1 MDFLKNI
8 NYVVIL
14 KFTKRLLEYYFS
26 KGFTT
31 LECNVNNLAK
41 LPNLVKQII
50 NTEETDN
57 SDKVMACI
65 STISFTSNTLK
76 DLVENKSFH
85 YSYIQTEFNDKTKM
99 IINIFSAYV
108 VPLLKDI
115 NYPSLLQE
123 WKINLDAAVNEINID
138 VNMSKSSDKK
148 KIDHHDRDLY
158 WPTSV
163 KDTIQRFTFL
173 TIR

>member
-1 MDFLKNI
+1 M
-8 NYVVIL
+8 
-14 KFTKRLLEYYFS
+14 EYYFS

-31 LECNVNNLAK
+31 LECNVNNLEK
-41 LPNLVKQII
+41 LPNEVKIIIHAEEKYNSYKFMTCI
-50 NTEETDN
+50 NTIP
-57 SDKVMACI
+57 SK
-65 STISFTSNTLK
+65 SNTLK
-76 DLVENKSFH
+76 NLVVNKSFH
-85 YSYIQTEFNDKTKM
+85 SSYIKIEFNDKTKM

-138 VNMSKSSDKK
+138 VNMSKSYDKK
-148 KIDHHDRDLY
+148 KIDHRDRDLY